1 MSATAIEESK
11 RNNRQ
16 FLPAQLYNLWYGLHT
31 EILKSASGF
40 RLFVVLNALCNN
52 SSLLYNNSRHKT
64 KEMFTGAFA
73 RSQVDLISDQIH
85 LRSFLICLDI
95 HFFTARIL
103 VVNLRHFRLT
113 YFRQRGKQSRVSSS
127 AKMFL
132 TQASCSLGIVA
143 STNSSSRY
151 TRNIKMLSG
160 CHTTRSQYNTLHT
173 YICICI
179 CTLYRWFVRTA

>member
-1 MSATAIEESK
+1 MSATAVEESK

-95 HFFTARIL
+95 HFFTDDLYALHSYCLQQSPVLLTSLTVWNL
-103 VVNLRHFRLT
+103 VL
-113 YFRQRGKQSRVSSS
+113 
-127 AKMFL
+127 
-132 TQASCSLGIVA
+132 
-143 STNSSSRY
+143 
-151 TRNIKMLSG
+151 
-160 CHTTRSQYNTLHT
+160 
-173 YICICI
+173 
-179 CTLYRWFVRTA
+179 